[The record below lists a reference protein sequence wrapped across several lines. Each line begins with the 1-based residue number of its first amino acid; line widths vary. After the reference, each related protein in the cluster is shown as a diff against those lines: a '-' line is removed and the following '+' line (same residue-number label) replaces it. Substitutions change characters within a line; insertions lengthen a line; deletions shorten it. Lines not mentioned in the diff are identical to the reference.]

1 MKYYENSEEN
11 YGKIMLKK
19 NNKYEMLY
27 LQYFLIT
34 QQMDF

>member
-19 NNKYEMLY
+19 KK
-27 LQYFLIT
+27 
-34 QQMDF
+34 QQKKKQMKCYTCNIL